1 MNVVEEAQSRM
12 NVLQQD
18 QYVRCRRSTIKDE
31 CATEEAQS
39 NRMCYSKSKMNEY
52 REAQSRMNRL
62 QKEAQSRMN
71 VLQQDQD
78 VCATEKRNEQ

>member
-1 MNVVEEAQSRM
+1 MHVV
-12 NVLQQD
+12 V
-18 QYVRCRRSTIKDE
+18 RRSTIKDE
-31 CATEEAQS
+31 CATAII
-39 NRMCYSKSKMNEY
+39 KMNEY

-78 VCATEKRNEQ
+78 VRATEKGNEE